1 MAMNILLWIIFGA
14 LAGWI
19 GSMIAGTNR
28 EQGAFMNI
36 VVGIIGAMLGGWIVR
51 ALGVGAGV
59 SGFNLPSLLV
69 AILGSV
75 ILLFIVR
82 AFTGRAHHV

>member
-1 MAMNILLWIIFGA
+1 MAMNIVLWIIFGA

-28 EQGAFMNI
+28 EQGGFMNI
-36 VVGIIGAMLGGWIVR
+36 VVGIIGAMLGGWVTR
-51 ALGVGAGV
+51 GLGIGAGV
-59 SGFNLPSLLV
+59 TGFNFPSLLI
-69 AILGSV
+69 AILGAV